1 MIIRSSDFFMLVSQ
15 ALDAINNWK
24 PNQVE
29 TLADLLPLELI
40 EEAYSLS
47 DTVTLRKRKL
57 TLESMAWLLIGMVI
71 YNDKSMADVVNLLDI
86 VDREGKP
93 FVAPSAL
100 TQRRKTL
107 GEAAAKALFE
117 CTQKHWS
124 QQAEL
129 PNWNGLTLLG
139 VDGVVWRTEDTKEN
153 AQSFMKPTNQNE
165 IETQYPQVRM
175 VCQMELS
182 SHLIIGSAF
191 DSYGVSEM
199 VLAEQLID
207 TTPDNSLTLFDRGFY
222 SLGLLHKWAS
232 TGIQRHW
239 LIPLKK
245 NTQFEVV
252 RQLGRQDKLVKLKSN
267 PRARKRWPDL
277 PEELIVRLVSRKIKG
292 KQHEVLTSMT
302 DPMAYPLAD
311 IADLYSHR
319 WEIELGYREQK
330 QYMLGNRLTLRSRLP
345 ELVKQEL
352 WGVLLTY
359 NLIRYQMTQ
368 MCLRLKGDY
377 LPYQLS
383 FNGALAHIMRLLV
396 GLPYSSPGAIPR
408 QLKSF
413 YQMTESLILPPR
425 RQRSFPRSVK
435 KRPARYPT
443 KRNAAHL
450 K

>member
-1 MIIRSSDFFMLVSQ
+1 MHVSQ
-15 ALDAINNWK
+15 ALDIINNFK

-29 TLADLLPLELI
+29 TLADMLPLKLI
-40 EEAYSLS
+40 EEAYQLS

-57 TLESMAWLLIGMVI
+57 TLESMAWLLVGMAI
-71 YNDKSMADVVNLLDI
+71 YNDKSMADVVNMLDI

-100 TQRRKTL
+100 TQRRKDL

-117 CTQKHWS
+117 CTGRHWYEH
-124 QQAEL
+124 AKL
-129 PNWNGLTLLG
+129 PTWNGLTLLG
-139 VDGVVWRTEDTKEN
+139 VDGVVWRTEDTPQNNE
-153 AQSFMKPTNQNE
+153 SFLKPTNRDGL
-165 IETQYPQVRM
+165 ETQYPQVRM

-182 SHLIIGSAF
+182 SHLITGSAF
-191 DSYGVSEM
+191 DCYSVNEM
-199 VLAEQLID
+199 VLAQQLIE

-222 SLGLLHKWAS
+222 SLGLLHKWQT
-232 TGIQRHW
+232 TGTERHW

-245 NTQFEVV
+245 NTQYEVI
-252 RQLGRQDKLVKLKSN
+252 RKLGRQDKLIKLTSN
-267 PRARKRWPDL
+267 PRARKLFPEL
-277 PEELIVRLVSRKIKG
+277 PKELIVRLISRTVKG
-292 KQHEVLTSMT
+292 KQYDVLTSMV
-302 DPMAYPLAD
+302 DPMRYPSAD

-319 WEIELGYREQK
+319 WEIEIGYREQK

-359 NLIRYQMTQ
+359 NLIRYQMVQ
-368 MCLRLKGDY
+368 MCYSLKGDY

-396 GLPYSSPGAIPR
+396 GLPYSSPGAVP
-408 QLKSF
+408 QHLKSF
-413 YQMTESLILPPR
+413 YSMAGSLILEPR
-425 RQRSFPRSVK
+425 RQRTFPRSVK
-435 KRPARYPT
+435 KRPSRYPR
-443 KRNAAHL
+443 KNNAAHL